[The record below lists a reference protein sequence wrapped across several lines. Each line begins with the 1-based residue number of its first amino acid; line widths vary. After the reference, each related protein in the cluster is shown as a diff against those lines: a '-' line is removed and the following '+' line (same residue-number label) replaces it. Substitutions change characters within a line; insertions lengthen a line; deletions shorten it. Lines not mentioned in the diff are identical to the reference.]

1 MLVPAQLIQLIVYN
15 EAYLSSSDAAH
26 LERCM
31 KTARGGKN
39 LTKRLHDWIA
49 AINLNKLER
58 H

>member
-1 MLVPAQLIQLIVYN
+1 MLVPFQLIQAIDYN

-39 LTKRLHDWIA
+39 LTKRLRDWIA
-49 AINLNKLER
+49 AINPNELER